1 MRLRDLVNLL
11 DGQVLTQESD
21 YDLDIEIT
29 SACGADLMSDVLA
42 FVHSGT
48 LLLTGLTNPQVVRTA
63 EIVEVAAIV
72 FVRGKVPPPETVQ
85 LARQNHVPIVLSPHT
100 LFEYC
105 GRVYSA
111 GVESCDVHG
120 AARMDVNRRLWQFA
134 RGGTVPG

>member
-1 MRLRDLVNLL
+1 MRLRDLVALL
-11 DGQVLTQESD
+11 DGQVLTSQSD

-48 LLLTGLTNPQVVRTA
+48 LLLTGLTHPQVVRTG
-63 EIVEVAAIV
+63 EVVELAAIV
-72 FVRGKVPPPETVQ
+72 FVRGKVPPEETLS
-85 LARQNHVPIVLSPHT
+85 LARQKRIPIILSPHT
-100 LFEYC
+100 LFECC

-120 AARMDVNRRLWQFA
+120 AARMDVNRRLGQLA